1 MVLYSSCLSY
11 FFVRSTVVYQSVRST
26 RERNF
31 LEEIPT
37 AGSERQDRVCRS
49 ESEQERSDGARGDY
63 AEGR

>member
-11 FFVRSTVVYQSVRST
+11 FCSQHCGLPISSIN
-26 RERNF
+26 ERNF

-37 AGSERQDRVCRS
+37 AGSERQDLVCRS

>member
-11 FFVRSTVVYQSVRST
+11 FCSQHCGLPISSIN
-26 RERNF
+26 ERKKF
-31 LEEIPT
+31 PGEIPT

>member
-1 MVLYSSCLSY
+1 MLYSSCLSL
-11 FFVRSTVVYQSVRST
+11 FLFAALWFTNQFDQ
-26 RERNF
+26 REKVNF

-63 AEGR
+63 AEER